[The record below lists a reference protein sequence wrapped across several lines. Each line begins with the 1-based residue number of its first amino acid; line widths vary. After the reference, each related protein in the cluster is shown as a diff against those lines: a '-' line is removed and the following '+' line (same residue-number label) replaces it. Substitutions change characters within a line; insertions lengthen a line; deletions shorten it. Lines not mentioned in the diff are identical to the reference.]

1 MSKAKDFLK
10 SKMIEDF
17 KLIGKPE
24 HLNQDDLEHVAST
37 WMDDKNNSKHRFDV
51 IKKELPEAHKILD
64 MAAGAGTFVFYG
76 LLNGYDCYGID
87 PEDWKFEFN
96 SMKIEENNYPQN
108 WIEKFQKGYGEKLP
122 YENNSFDLVSSY
134 QTLEH
139 VQDIKKCL
147 SEMCRVVKMGGG
159 IHIMC
164 PDYRSTYE
172 GHYNIAWLPLFPRK
186 LANIY
191 LKLRGRN
198 TAYLKTL
205 NYITKPSILKY
216 LSDIKIEQ
224 NLEIEIVDLN
234 KKYFIERLESKK
246 LFFLSNFYF
255 LYLTLM
261 YLKKLFKS
269 ENANKF
275 VYKN

>member
-1 MSKAKDFLK
+1 
-10 SKMIEDF
+10 
-17 KLIGKPE
+17 
-24 HLNQDDLEHVAST
+24 
-37 WMDDKNNSKHRFDV
+37 
-51 IKKELPEAHKILD
+51 
-64 MAAGAGTFVFYG
+64 
-76 LLNGYDCYGID
+76 
-87 PEDWKFEFN
+87 
-96 SMKIEENNYPQN
+96 MKIEENNYPQN
-108 WIEKFQKGYGEKLP
+108 WIENFQKGYGEEML

-147 SEMCRVVKMGGG
+147 SEMCRVVKVGGG

-172 GHYNIAWLPLFPRK
+172 GHYNIAWMPLFPRK

-198 TAYLKTL
+198 IAYLKTL
-205 NYITKPSILKY
+205 NYITKPLILKY

-246 LFFLSNFYF
+246 LSFLSNFYF

-269 ENANKF
+269 EMQTNLFIKINQK
-275 VYKN
+275 